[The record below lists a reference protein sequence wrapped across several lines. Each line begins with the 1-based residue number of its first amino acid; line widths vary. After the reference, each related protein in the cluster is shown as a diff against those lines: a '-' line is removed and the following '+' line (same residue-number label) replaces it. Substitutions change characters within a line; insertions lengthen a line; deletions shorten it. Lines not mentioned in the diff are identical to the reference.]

1 MRANVRSIE
10 LGGVVNLAVL
20 APIKSGFVAGFET
33 ITYLDRL
40 QRLLK
45 ALQAARQNLRESEL
59 RKPVFPDSV
68 GRLGIIHSFRYAI
81 VPPDPPTLG
90 TGEPGTSRLS
100 LNVSFDGGWEPYM
113 RVIYRDIG
121 TLLDALF
128 CHCVGYPGSLSANY
142 DEYCR
147 WVRANE
153 INGGL
158 FYSDASPSLG
168 DQRYL
173 AEVERLQRETP
184 DREDADR
191 AIAQFALDSDRQQ
204 IGRAFQAVWA
214 DPLSTLALPLRTLKG
229 LYRLSPL
236 FPTNK
241 FDDAGVLV
249 RFAQSVLKEFRTI
262 VNRPELQASDAWKR
276 VRTLLAD
283 ELAWFASKQDR
294 QVPKERLTYAP
305 AALQAMI
312 LARNDPVTHGCVV
325 MLQVRSADAAAAHL
339 ATLAALCGEPADA
352 AQVRHHVAFT
362 HAGLVALRIA
372 PERLDMLP
380 QEFTEGMEARC
391 GLLGDVRG
399 NHPDHWS
406 RPLRHGAAQVGAR
419 IDMTAVHVVVT
430 LRLIDPD
437 TPAPYLHPRLAR
449 AVDALQ
455 EKGTGLTVLALQPMR
470 SYRSAGQPAEHF
482 GFADGLSQPSVVP
495 VVQGKPPTPGGDEV
509 RAGELLLGY
518 GNDRGDGP
526 FPTDTDEFLD
536 NGSFL
541 VMRKLRQRV
550 DHLDAA
556 LGAHPAKAELLAKM
570 MGRRQ
575 DGAAL
580 VPLATSGG
588 PNDFNYDSDRS
599 GAACPFH
606 SHVRRANPRDG
617 REHLP
622 RILRR
627 GMSYG
632 PQSTEDRTTER
643 GVIFMAYCA
652 SIAEQFEI
660 VQRWIAGGNSS
671 GVSSSQADPFL
682 AVPQPG
688 EKRTFRYIDAA
699 GKVARADLGD
709 KPFVQLDWGLYL
721 FVPSLEALRML
732 FNFRKPP
739 AKPKADPVIPEPK
752 DELDPWRRR
761 LEDPDQSKAA
771 WAEVRAKHDG
781 CMEAPPYG
789 TLLGTQARV
798 LEVLQDDGTKYSVQG
813 CGERMTASIGLN
825 HLGMDPAGGHS
836 RLGAPIN
843 EAIESIGMRTAFDA
857 ALVRVKK
864 TLDAFGL
871 LKQPDP
877 TGPVRVP
884 IDLISLSESVLAGLC
899 TDWVGLPEDGKNVP
913 KGEASFMVKGG
924 RVDGDTHPPRCPGHL
939 LTASRYTFAPHPR
952 PDVLRDGPPQGQ
964 AVLQAVEALLASTR
978 PLGTL
983 AQEIKTRLEGIQA
996 DPGEITRAIA
1006 GVLLGFPPTVHG
1018 NFLRTMET
1026 WIDNK
1031 VLWAC
1036 QQQLADVSDS
1046 ITDPFDRARQVL
1058 LDPLFKPLF
1067 KTMRERPIPEMLW
1080 RCPVEAGKAVLD
1092 PERRVVLG
1100 IASALTDPA
1109 ASDMLMFGGSR
1120 GAAEVSSKT
1129 GTAASTAASTPD
1141 PDPIKTL
1148 HACPGYEM
1156 GTGVLLALIAG
1167 LLDAGTLRPT
1177 GSPVLLMLTPRV
1189 S

>member
-1 MRANVRSIE
+1 MRAKVRSIE

-20 APIKSGFVAGFET
+20 APIKGGFVPGFET
-33 ITYLDRL
+33 ITYLERL
-40 QRLLK
+40 RRLLD

-59 RKPVFPDSV
+59 RRPVFPDSV
-68 GRLGIIHSFRYAI
+68 GRLGIIHNFRYAI
-81 VPPDPPTLG
+81 VPP
-90 TGEPGTSRLS
+90 EPAPAGARQPGVSRLS

-128 CHCVGYPGSLSANY
+128 CHCVDYPGSLKANY

-147 WVRANE
+147 WVRDHELDA
-153 INGGL
+153 GL
-158 FYSDASPSLG
+158 FYTDASPSLG
-168 DQRYL
+168 DHRYL

-184 DREDADR
+184 DRDAADR
-191 AIAQFALDSDRQQ
+191 AIAGFALDSDRQQ
-204 IGRAFQAVWA
+204 VGRAFQAVLA
-214 DPLSTLALPLRTLKG
+214 EPESTLALPLRTLKG
-229 LYRLSPL
+229 LYRLSVY
-236 FPTNK
+236 FPKNDG
-241 FDDAGVLV
+241 DDSGVLI
-249 RFAQSVLKEFRTI
+249 RFAQSVLKEFKT
-262 VNRPELQASDAWKR
+262 VMQRPEFQASEPGKKIR
-276 VRTLLAD
+276 SLLAD
-283 ELAWFASKQDR
+283 ELAWFSTPQDR
-294 QVPKERLTYAP
+294 TQRDERLSYSQD
-305 AALQAMI
+305 ALQAMI
-312 LARNDPVTHGCVV
+312 LARDDPVTHGCVV
-325 MLQVRSADAAAAHL
+325 MLGVRSARRAAARL
-339 ATLAALCGEPADA
+339 ASLAALCVKPVDAD
-352 AQVRHHVAFT
+352 QVRHHIAFT
-362 HAGLVALRIA
+362 HAGLVALGIA
-372 PERLDMLP
+372 AERLDVLP

-406 RPLRHGAAQVGAR
+406 RPLRHGAAPGDQR
-419 IDMTAVHVVVT
+419 IDLTAVHVVVM
-430 LRLIDPD
+430 LRLIDVE
-437 TPAPYLHPRLAR
+437 TAASELHPALAR
-449 AVDALQ
+449 AVTALQ
-455 EKGTGLTVLALQPMR
+455 AAASGMTVLAVQPTR
-470 SYRSAGQPAEHF
+470 SHRDAAGQAPGHF
-482 GFADGLSQPSVVP
+482 GFADGLSQPTVVP
-495 VVQGKPPTPGGDEV
+495 VVPVVPGKASTPGSDEV
-509 RAGELLLGY
+509 RVGELLLGY

-526 FPTDTDEFLD
+526 FPTGPDPFLD
-536 NGSFL
+536 NGTFL

-556 LGAHPAKAELLAKM
+556 LGTHPAKADLLARM

-580 VPLATSGG
+580 VPLGAGGG
-588 PNDFNYDSDRS
+588 PNDFNYDADPH
-599 GAACPFH
+599 GAACPFQ

-632 PQSTEDRTTER
+632 PQSTTEPASER
-643 GVIFMAYCA
+643 GVIFIAYCA

-682 AVPQPG
+682 GVPQPG
-688 EKRTFRYIDAA
+688 EKRTFRYLDAA
-699 GKVARADLGD
+699 GQVARVDLGD

-739 AKPKADPVIPEPK
+739 VKPNNGVKATEPN
-752 DELDPWRRR
+752 DELDSWRRR
-761 LEDPDQSKAA
+761 LEDPDQSRAT
-771 WAEVRAKHDG
+771 WAKVRRRPGATL
-781 CMEAPPYG
+781 EASPYG

-798 LEVLQDDGTKYSVQG
+798 LEVLKDGGARYSVQG
-813 CGERMTASIGLN
+813 CGERMATSIGLN
-825 HLGMDPAGGHS
+825 HLGLDPDTGHR
-836 RLGAPIN
+836 RLGPPIN
-843 EAIESIGMRTAFDA
+843 EAIEGIRMRDAFDA
-857 ALVRVKK
+857 ASVWVKQALVG
-864 TLDAFGL
+864 FGQ

-884 IDLISLSESVLAGLC
+884 IDLISLSEFVLARLC
-899 TDWVGLPEDGKNVP
+899 TQWVGLPEDGTNVP
-913 KGEASFMVKGG
+913 PGEVPFMVNGG
-924 RVDGDTHPPRCPGHL
+924 RVDGATHPPRCPGHL
-939 LTASRYTFAPHPR
+939 LTASRHTFAPHPR

-964 AVLQAVEALLASTR
+964 AVLQAVEALLASAR
-978 PLGTL
+978 PLGSL
-983 AQEIKTRLEGIQA
+983 ARRIKTRLEDIPA
-996 DPGEITRAIA
+996 APGEVARAIS

-1018 NFLRTMET
+1018 NFLQTMKT
-1026 WIDNK
+1026 WIENK

-1036 QQQLADVSDS
+1036 QQQLAEVPAR
-1046 ITDPFDRARQVL
+1046 ITDPFDRAEQAL
-1058 LDPLFKPLF
+1058 LTPLF

-1080 RCPVEAGKAVLD
+1080 RCPVEAGKVVLD
-1092 PERRVVLG
+1092 ESRKVVLG
-1100 IASALTDPA
+1100 IASALTDPK

-1120 GAAEVSSKT
+1120 ETSNDPAA
-1129 GTAASTAASTPD
+1129 
-1141 PDPIKTL
+1141 IKTL

-1177 GSPVLLMLTPRV
+1177 GSPVLLMLTPRA